1 MGGGWGERNG
11 AGWREGEGGGGW
23 GARKARGRA
32 RGGGKEGRGRE
43 EKDDFR
49 EENSPTPKGVR
60 DEMMTVA
67 VITRTT
73 PLLQDASVP
82 VAHMVVVVA

>member
-1 MGGGWGERNG
+1 
-11 AGWREGEGGGGW
+11 
-23 GARKARGRA
+23 
-32 RGGGKEGRGRE
+32 
-43 EKDDFR
+43 
-49 EENSPTPKGVR
+49 
-60 DEMMTVA
+60 MMTVA